1 VRQKLQYVYGLL
13 IIVALLV
20 GGFALLNRPQ
30 FIRVGADIPVDF
42 PTDSFSHRDFESLLK
57 KYVDQDGN
65 VDYTRWHSS
74 QESVSALN
82 AYLAA
87 VSRYSP
93 DATPERFSSE
103 SQELAYWL
111 YGYNAY
117 VIKSV
122 LDNWPL
128 KSVTDVKA
136 PLEVVK
142 GMGFFY
148 RLRFEFGGQPYSLL
162 NVENS
167 IIRKKF
173 RDARIHFVLN
183 CASESCPPMRPTLP
197 TGDALDA
204 LLTAAAADFV
214 NDPGNVSVDHDN
226 RQVILSTIFKWF
238 RKDFLNDLAKRGLP
252 SERGLIDYVSSEA
265 SETLRVELDAA
276 SGYEVV
282 FRDYDWS
289 LNGSI
294 AP

>member
-1 VRQKLQYVYGLL
+1 VRQELQYVYGLL

-30 FIRVGADIPVDF
+30 FIPVDADIPVDF
-42 PTDSFSHRDFESLLK
+42 PTDTFSHRDFESLLE

-74 QESVSALN
+74 QESVSTLN

-87 VSRYSP
+87 VSQYSP
-93 DATPERFSSE
+93 DATPERFSSK

-128 KSVTDVKA
+128 ESVTDVKA

-142 GMGFFY
+142 GMGFFH
-148 RLRFEFGGQPYSLL
+148 RLRFEFGGEPYSLL
-162 NVENS
+162 SVENS
-167 IIRKKF
+167 IIRKRF
-173 RDARIHFVLN
+173 QDARIHFVLN
-183 CASESCPPMRPTLP
+183 CASDSCPPMRPTLP

-204 LLTAAAADFV
+204 LLTAAATDFV
-214 NDPGNVSVDHDN
+214 NDPRNVSVDHDN
-226 RQVILSTIFKWF
+226 RQVVLSTIFKWF

-252 SERGLIDYVSSEA
+252 SERGLVDYVSGEA
-265 SETLRVELDAA
+265 SDTLRAELDAA

-289 LNGSI
+289 LNGSFN
-294 AP
+294 

>member
-1 VRQKLQYVYGLL
+1 VRQELQYVYGLL

-30 FIRVGADIPVDF
+30 FIPVDADIPVDF
-42 PTDSFSHRDFESLLK
+42 PTASFAHRDFESLLE

-74 QESVSALN
+74 QESVSTLN

-87 VSRYSP
+87 VSQYSP
-93 DATPERFSSE
+93 DATPERFSSK

-128 KSVTDVKA
+128 ESVTDVKA

-142 GMGFFY
+142 GMGFFH
-148 RLRFEFGGQPYSLL
+148 RLRFEFGGEPYSLL
-162 NVENS
+162 SVENS
-167 IIRKKF
+167 IIRKRF
-173 RDARIHFVLN
+173 QDARIHFVLN
-183 CASESCPPMRPTLP
+183 CASDSCPPMRPTLP

-204 LLTAAAADFV
+204 LLTAAATDFV
-214 NDPGNVSVDHDN
+214 NDPRNVSVDHGN
-226 RQVILSTIFKWF
+226 KQVVLSTIFKWF

-252 SERGLIDYVSSEA
+252 SERGLVDYVSGEA
-265 SETLRVELDAA
+265 SDTLRAELDAA

-289 LNGSI
+289 LNGSFN
-294 AP
+294 

>member
-1 VRQKLQYVYGLL
+1 MYGLL

-30 FIRVGADIPVDF
+30 FIPVDADIPVDF
-42 PTDSFSHRDFESLLK
+42 PTDTFSHRDFESLLE

-74 QESVSALN
+74 QESVSTLN

-128 KSVTDVKA
+128 ESVTDVKA

-142 GMGFFY
+142 GMGFFH
-148 RLRFEFGGQPYSLL
+148 RLRFEFGGEPYSLL
-162 NVENS
+162 SVENS
-167 IIRKKF
+167 IIRKRF
-173 RDARIHFVLN
+173 QDARIHFVLN
-183 CASESCPPMRPTLP
+183 CASDSCPPMRPTLP
-197 TGDALDA
+197 TGDALDE
-204 LLTAAAADFV
+204 LLTAAATDFV
-214 NDPGNVSVDHDN
+214 NDPRNVSVDHGN
-226 RQVILSTIFKWF
+226 KQVVLSTIVKWF

-252 SERGLIDYVSSEA
+252 SERGLVDYVSSEA
-265 SETLRVELDAA
+265 SETLRAELDAA

-289 LNGSI
+289 LNGSFN
-294 AP
+294 

>member
-1 VRQKLQYVYGLL
+1 MYGLL

-30 FIRVGADIPVDF
+30 FIPVDADIPVDF
-42 PTDSFSHRDFESLLK
+42 PTDSFSHRDFESLLE

-74 QESVSALN
+74 QESVSTLN

-87 VSRYSP
+87 VSQYSP
-93 DATPERFSSE
+93 DATPERFSSK

-128 KSVTDVKA
+128 ESVTDVKA

-142 GMGFFY
+142 GMGFFH
-148 RLRFEFGGQPYSLL
+148 RLRFEFGGEPYSLL
-162 NVENS
+162 SVENS
-167 IIRKKF
+167 IIRKRF
-173 RDARIHFVLN
+173 QDARIHFVLN
-183 CASESCPPMRPTLP
+183 CASDSCPPMRPTLP

-204 LLTAAAADFV
+204 LLTAAATDFV
-214 NDPGNVSVDHDN
+214 NDPRNVSVDHGSK
-226 RQVILSTIFKWF
+226 QVVLSTIFKWF

-252 SERGLIDYVSSEA
+252 SERGLIDYVSGEA
-265 SETLRVELDAA
+265 SETLRAELDAA

-289 LNGSI
+289 LNGSLN
-294 AP
+294 

>member
-1 VRQKLQYVYGLL
+1 MYGLL

-30 FIRVGADIPVDF
+30 FIPVDADIPVDF
-42 PTDSFSHRDFESLLK
+42 PTDSFSHRDFESLLE

-74 QESVSALN
+74 QESVSTLN

-87 VSRYSP
+87 VSQYSP
-93 DATPERFSSE
+93 DATPERFSSK

-128 KSVTDVKA
+128 ESVTDVKA

-142 GMGFFY
+142 GMGFFH
-148 RLRFEFGGQPYSLL
+148 RLRFEFGGEPYSLL
-162 NVENS
+162 SVENS
-167 IIRKKF
+167 IIRKRF
-173 RDARIHFVLN
+173 QDARIHFVLN
-183 CASESCPPMRPTLP
+183 CASDSCPPMRPTLP

-204 LLTAAAADFV
+204 LLTAAATDFV
-214 NDPGNVSVDHDN
+214 NDPRNVSVDHGN
-226 RQVILSTIFKWF
+226 KQVVLSTIFKWF

-252 SERGLIDYVSSEA
+252 SERGLVDYVSGEA
-265 SETLRVELDAA
+265 SETLRAELDAA

-289 LNGSI
+289 LNGSLN
-294 AP
+294 

>member
-1 VRQKLQYVYGLL
+1 M
-13 IIVALLV
+13 VALLV

-30 FIRVGADIPVDF
+30 FIPVGADIPVDF
-42 PTDSFSHRDFESLLK
+42 PTDTFSHRDFESLLE

-65 VDYTRWHSS
+65 VDYVRWLGSP
-74 QESVSALN
+74 ESVSTLN
-82 AYLAA
+82 GYLAA
-87 VSRYSP
+87 VSAYSP
-93 DATPERFSSE
+93 DATPERFSSSSE
-103 SQELAYWL
+103 KLAYWL

-128 KSVTDVKA
+128 ESVTDVKA
-136 PLEVVK
+136 PLEIIK
-142 GMGFFY
+142 GMGFFH
-148 RLRFEFGGQPYSLL
+148 RLRFQFGGKPYSLL
-162 NVENS
+162 SVENN

-204 LLTAAAADFV
+204 LLTAAATEFV
-214 NDPGNVSVDHDN
+214 NDPGNVSVDHGN
-226 RQVILSTIFKWF
+226 RQVVLSTIFKWF

-265 SETLRVELDAA
+265 SEMLRAELDAA

>member
-1 VRQKLQYVYGLL
+1 VRQELQYVYGLL

-20 GGFALLNRPQ
+20 GGFAMLNRPQ
-30 FIRVGADIPVDF
+30 FIPVDADIPADF
-42 PTDSFSHRDFESLLK
+42 PTDSFSHRDFESLLE

-65 VDYTRWHSS
+65 VDYTHWHSS
-74 QESVSALN
+74 QESVSTLN

-87 VSRYSP
+87 VSQYSP
-93 DATPERFSSE
+93 DATPERFSSK

-128 KSVTDVKA
+128 ESVTDVKA

-142 GMGFFY
+142 GMGFFH
-148 RLRFEFGGQPYSLL
+148 RLRFEFGGEPYSLL
-162 NVENS
+162 SVENS
-167 IIRKKF
+167 IIRKRF
-173 RDARIHFVLN
+173 QDARIHFVLN
-183 CASESCPPMRPTLP
+183 CASDSCPPMRPTLP

-204 LLTAAAADFV
+204 LLTAAATDFV
-214 NDPGNVSVDHDN
+214 NDPRNVSVDHGN
-226 RQVILSTIFKWF
+226 KQVVLSTIFKWF
-238 RKDFLNDLAKRGLP
+238 RKDFLNDLAKRGLS
-252 SERGLIDYVSSEA
+252 SERGLVDYVSGEA
-265 SETLRVELDAA
+265 SETLRAELDAA

-289 LNGSI
+289 LNGSFN
-294 AP
+294 

>member
-1 VRQKLQYVYGLL
+1 MYGLL

-30 FIRVGADIPVDF
+30 FIPVDADIPVDF
-42 PTDSFSHRDFESLLK
+42 PTDTFSHRDFESLLE

-65 VDYTRWHSS
+65 VDYAGWLGSL
-74 QESVSALN
+74 ESVSTLN
-82 AYLAA
+82 GYLAA
-87 VSRYSP
+87 VSAYSP
-93 DATPERFSSE
+93 DATPERFSSS

-128 KSVTDVKA
+128 ESVTDVKA

-142 GMGFFY
+142 GLGFFH
-148 RLRFEFGGQPYSLL
+148 RLRFQFGGKRYSLL
-162 NVENS
+162 SVENS
-167 IIRKKF
+167 VIRKRY

-183 CASESCPPMRPTLP
+183 CASDSCPPMRPNLP
-197 TGDALDA
+197 IGEALDD
-204 LLTAAAADFV
+204 LLATAAIDFV
-214 NDPGNVSVDHDN
+214 NNPANVAVDHDN
-226 RQVILSTIFKWF
+226 KQVLLSTIFKWF

-265 SETLRVELDAA
+265 SPALRAELDNTR
-276 SGYEVV
+276 GYDIV
-282 FRDYDWS
+282 FMDYDWS
-289 LNGSI
+289 LNGSTK
-294 AP
+294 P

>member
-1 VRQKLQYVYGLL
+1 MQYVYGLL

-30 FIRVGADIPVDF
+30 FIPVDADIPVDF
-42 PTDSFSHRDFESLLK
+42 PTDTFSHRDFESLLEK
-57 KYVDQDGN
+57 HVDQDGN

-74 QESVSALN
+74 QESVSTLN

-136 PLEVVK
+136 PLEVIK
-142 GMGFFY
+142 GMGFFH
-148 RLRFEFGGQPYSLL
+148 RLRFKFGGKPYSLL
-162 NVENS
+162 SVENN

-204 LLTAAAADFV
+204 MLTAAATDFV
-214 NDPGNVSVDHDN
+214 NDTRNVFVDHGN
-226 RQVILSTIFKWF
+226 RQVVLSTIFKWF

-252 SERGLIDYVSSEA
+252 SERGLIDYISSEA
-265 SETLRVELDAA
+265 SGTLRAELDAA

-289 LNGSI
+289 LNSSI
-294 AP
+294 TP

>member
-1 VRQKLQYVYGLL
+1 MYGLL

-30 FIRVGADIPVDF
+30 FIPVDADIPVDF
-42 PTDSFSHRDFESLLK
+42 PTDSFSHRDFESLLE

-74 QESVSALN
+74 QESVSTLN

-87 VSRYSP
+87 VSQYSP
-93 DATPERFSSE
+93 DATPERFSSK

-128 KSVTDVKA
+128 ESVTDVKA

-142 GMGFFY
+142 GMGFFH
-148 RLRFEFGGQPYSLL
+148 RLRFEFGGEPYSLL
-162 NVENS
+162 SVENS
-167 IIRKKF
+167 IIRKRF
-173 RDARIHFVLN
+173 QDARIHFVLN
-183 CASESCPPMRPTLP
+183 CASDSCPPMRPTLP

-204 LLTAAAADFV
+204 LLTAAATDFV
-214 NDPGNVSVDHDN
+214 NDPRNVSVDHGN
-226 RQVILSTIFKWF
+226 KQVVLSTIFKWF

-252 SERGLIDYVSSEA
+252 SERGLVDYVSSEA
-265 SETLRVELDAA
+265 SETLRAELDAA

-289 LNGSI
+289 LNGSLN
-294 AP
+294 

>member
-1 VRQKLQYVYGLL
+1 MYGLL

-30 FIRVGADIPVDF
+30 FIPVDADIPVDF
-42 PTDSFSHRDFESLLK
+42 PTDTFSHRDFESLLE

-74 QESVSALN
+74 QESVSTLN

-128 KSVTDVKA
+128 ESVTDVKA

-142 GMGFFY
+142 GMGFFH
-148 RLRFEFGGQPYSLL
+148 RLRFEFGGEPYSLL
-162 NVENS
+162 SVENS
-167 IIRKKF
+167 IIRKRF
-173 RDARIHFVLN
+173 QDARIHFVLN
-183 CASESCPPMRPTLP
+183 CASDSCPPMRPTLP
-197 TGDALDA
+197 TGDALDE
-204 LLTAAAADFV
+204 LLTAAATDFV
-214 NDPGNVSVDHDN
+214 NDPRNVSVDHGN
-226 RQVILSTIFKWF
+226 KQVVLSTIFKWF

-252 SERGLIDYVSSEA
+252 SERGLVDYVSSEA
-265 SETLRVELDAA
+265 SETLRAELDAA

-294 AP
+294 N

>member
-1 VRQKLQYVYGLL
+1 MYGLL

-30 FIRVGADIPVDF
+30 FIPVDADIPVDF
-42 PTDSFSHRDFESLLK
+42 PTDSFSHRDFESLLEK
-57 KYVDQDGN
+57 FVDQDGN
-65 VDYTRWHSS
+65 IDYTRWHNS
-74 QESVSALN
+74 QESVSTLN

-93 DATPERFSSE
+93 DATPERFSSK

-128 KSVTDVKA
+128 ESVTDVKA

-142 GMGFFY
+142 GMGFFH
-148 RLRFEFGGQPYSLL
+148 RLRFEFGGEPYSLL
-162 NVENS
+162 SVENS
-167 IIRKKF
+167 IIRKRF
-173 RDARIHFVLN
+173 QDARIHFVLN
-183 CASESCPPMRPTLP
+183 CASDSCPPMRPTLP

-204 LLTAAAADFV
+204 LLAAAATDFV
-214 NDPGNVSVDHDN
+214 NDPENVSVDHGN
-226 RQVILSTIFKWF
+226 RQVVLSMIFKWF

-252 SERGLIDYVSSEA
+252 SERGLVDYVSSEA
-265 SETLRVELDAA
+265 SETLRAELDAA

-289 LNGSI
+289 LNGSFD
-294 AP
+294 

>member
-1 VRQKLQYVYGLL
+1 MRQELQYVYGLL

-30 FIRVGADIPVDF
+30 FISVDADIPIDF
-42 PTDSFSHRDFESLLK
+42 PTDTFSHRDFESLLEK
-57 KYVDQDGN
+57 FVDQDGN

-74 QESVSALN
+74 QETVSTLN

-93 DATPERFSSE
+93 DATPERFSSD
-103 SQELAYWL
+103 SQKLAYWL
-111 YGYNAY
+111 YSYNAY

-128 KSVTDVKA
+128 DSVTDVKA

-148 RLRFEFGGQPYSLL
+148 RLRFEFGGQRYSLL
-162 NVENS
+162 SVENN
-167 IIRKKF
+167 IIRKTF

-197 TGDALDA
+197 TGDALEQ
-204 LLTAAAADFV
+204 LLATAATDFV
-214 NDPGNVSVDHDN
+214 NDPRNVAVNHDN
-226 RQVILSTIFKWF
+226 KQVVLSTIFKWF

-265 SETLRVELDAA
+265 LPSLRAELDNAL
-276 SGYEVV
+276 GYDVV
-282 FRDYDWS
+282 FVDYDWS
-289 LNGSI
+289 LNGSNT
-294 AP
+294 P

>member
-1 VRQKLQYVYGLL
+1 MYGLL

-30 FIRVGADIPVDF
+30 FIPVDADIPVDF
-42 PTDSFSHRDFESLLK
+42 PTDTFSHRDFESLLE

-74 QESVSALN
+74 QESVSTLN

-87 VSRYSP
+87 VSQYSP
-93 DATPERFSSE
+93 DATPERFSSK

-128 KSVTDVKA
+128 ESVTDVKA
-136 PLEVVK
+136 PVEVVK
-142 GMGFFY
+142 GMGFFH
-148 RLRFEFGGQPYSLL
+148 RLRFEFGGEPYSLL
-162 NVENS
+162 SVENS
-167 IIRKKF
+167 IIRKRF
-173 RDARIHFVLN
+173 QDARIHFVLN
-183 CASESCPPMRPTLP
+183 CASDSCPPMRPTLP

-204 LLTAAAADFV
+204 LLTAAATDFV
-214 NDPGNVSVDHDN
+214 NDPRNVSVDHGN
-226 RQVILSTIFKWF
+226 KQVVLSTIFKWF

-252 SERGLIDYVSSEA
+252 SERGLVDYVSGEA
-265 SETLRVELDAA
+265 SDTLRAELDAA

-289 LNGSI
+289 LNGSFN
-294 AP
+294 

>member
-1 VRQKLQYVYGLL
+1 MYGLL

-30 FIRVGADIPVDF
+30 FIPVDADIPVDF
-42 PTDSFSHRDFESLLK
+42 PTDSFSHRDFESLLE

-74 QESVSALN
+74 QESVSTLN

-87 VSRYSP
+87 VSQYSP
-93 DATPERFSSE
+93 DATPERFSSK

-128 KSVTDVKA
+128 ESVTDVKA

-142 GMGFFY
+142 GMGFFH
-148 RLRFEFGGQPYSLL
+148 RLRFEFGGEPYSLL
-162 NVENS
+162 SVENS
-167 IIRKKF
+167 IIRKRF
-173 RDARIHFVLN
+173 QDARIHFVLN
-183 CASESCPPMRPTLP
+183 CASDSCPPMRPTLP

-204 LLTAAAADFV
+204 LLTAAATDFV
-214 NDPGNVSVDHDN
+214 NDPGNVSVDHGN
-226 RQVILSTIFKWF
+226 KQVVLSTIFKWF

-252 SERGLIDYVSSEA
+252 SERGLVDYVSSEA
-265 SETLRVELDAA
+265 SEMLRAELDAA

-289 LNGSI
+289 LNGSFN
-294 AP
+294 